1 MFPRILV
8 SLCALATMAAAP
20 VSYRSLVDPAAAKAF
35 YADGGASRLHQ
46 RVHLHV
52 PAERVLAR
60 PETVV
65 DTRWG
70 RMVVL
75 RNRSVPLLV
84 SPDDVYY
91 RKIRQRVSSGDTV
104 CVKGVVKPDP
114 RGTPGR
120 AVLYVHQLKK
130 ADDDDAP
137 SRSKRGSSNAKSA
150 SKAGS

>member
-1 MFPRILV
+1 MFKRILV
-8 SLCALATMAAAP
+8 TLCALATMAAAP
-20 VSYRSLVDPAAAKAF
+20 VSYRSIVDPAAAKAF

-60 PETVV
+60 AETVV
-65 DTRWG
+65 DTAWG

-84 SPDDVYY
+84 APGDVYF
-91 RKIRQRVSSGDTV
+91 RKIRQRVNSGDTV

-120 AVLYVHQLKK
+120 TVLYVHQLKK
-130 ADDDDAP
+130 ADDDDAMP
-137 SRSKRGSSNAKSA
+137 RAKRGSSKSKSA
-150 SKAGS
+150 SKPGG